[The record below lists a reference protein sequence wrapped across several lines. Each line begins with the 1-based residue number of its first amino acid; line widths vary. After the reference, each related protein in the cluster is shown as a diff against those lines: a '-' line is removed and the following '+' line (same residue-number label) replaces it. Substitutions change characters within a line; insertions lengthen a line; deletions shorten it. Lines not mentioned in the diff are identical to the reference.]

1 MSPAEGFSPRRRPTL
16 RRQYAN
22 IIPATSTSRHP
33 VTPPSIPPAARQRI
47 APEVFTMT
55 QNTGAFEALLQ
66 DDHTYPP
73 PSGFTAHA
81 NIADPAVYDEARRDP
96 RRRP

>member
-1 MSPAEGFSPRRRPTL
+1 
-16 RRQYAN
+16 
-22 IIPATSTSRHP
+22 
-33 VTPPSIPPAARQRI
+33 
-47 APEVFTMT
+47 MT

-66 DDHTYPP
+66 EDRTYPP
-73 PSGFTAHA
+73 PPDFAAQA